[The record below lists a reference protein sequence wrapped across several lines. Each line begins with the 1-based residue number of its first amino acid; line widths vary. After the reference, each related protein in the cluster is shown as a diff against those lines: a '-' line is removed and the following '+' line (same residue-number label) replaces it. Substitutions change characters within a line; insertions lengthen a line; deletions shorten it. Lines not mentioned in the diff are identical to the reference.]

1 MPIIDR
7 ELVGKTPFENLKRSN
22 VGISEF
28 LMGRIQNNII
38 QYGDSSWTTDIST
51 GKSKTYSELLS
62 ESAKIASALIK
73 RGFKIGDNILLMA
86 PNLVEL
92 PITML
97 GAWRAGGSCACLT
110 LNLLKEDIRKRATDM
125 QSKFILTDEV
135 RAERV
140 REAVKDLHFVQE
152 VIVIGQA
159 YGCTP
164 VELLFN
170 DDGKDCPERVEIDL
184 DSLAWLMYSSGTTG
198 IPKGIVHTH
207 RNLTCYMEN
216 RSGHALKDMK
226 VLFINYMINSGG
238 MAMFLLLSLAHCHFT
253 IISKYDDNDLL
264 KVIEKVRPTCISI
277 FPCQIAAICK
287 HPNLDQYDLRSVGVV
302 VTGGSLIY
310 PKYEREIFD
319 KLPNMIFLYTGYGM
333 SESLIFT
340 SNESKDQTVYTK
352 EKCIKNYVF
361 GSCGKVSDFV
371 KLKIVDEF
379 TGEKLGP
386 HEIGEICCKSPFTMK
401 EYLNNPK
408 ATAEAIKDGWF
419 HTGDKGYYDT
429 NENVFVVGRFK
440 EMIKYRMAHVVPTNI
455 EKQMMTHPAIE
466 EVGVVG
472 RPHDVDG
479 EWPSAF
485 VVLRK
490 GHTATAEEV
499 MDHTNKLVVDEERL
513 RGGVRFID
521 RIPRNE
527 LGKIVRPKLS
537 ILLQ

>member
-1 MPIIDR
+1 MPIIDK
-7 ELVGKTPFENLKRSN
+7 ELVNETPYNNLKRSN

-28 LMGRIQNNII
+28 FTEKIKNNIDNH
-38 QYGDSSWTTDIST
+38 GDGVWMTDTST

-97 GAWRAGGSCACLT
+97 GVWRAGGSCACLT
-110 LNLLKEDIRKRATDM
+110 LNLLKEDIRQRATDM

-164 VELLFN
+164 VELLFD
-170 DDGKDCPERVEIDL
+170 DDGKDCPERVEIDM

-198 IPKGIVHTH
+198 MPKGIVHTH
-207 RNLTCYMEN
+207 RNLTCLMEN
-216 RSGHALKDMK
+216 RSGHPIKDMK
-226 VLFINYMINSGG
+226 VLIINYMINSGG
-238 MAMFLLLSLAHCHFT
+238 MTIFLLLSLAHCNLSV
-253 IISKYDDNDLL
+253 ISKYDDYNLL
-264 KVIEKVRPTCISI
+264 DAIQKFKPYCISI

-287 HPNLDQYDLRSVGVV
+287 HPNLDQFDLDSVNLVI
-302 VTGGSLIY
+302 TGGSVIY

-319 KLPNMIFLYTGYGM
+319 KLPNMIYLYKGYGM
-333 SESLIFT
+333 SESLVYT
-340 SNESKDQTVYTK
+340 SNESIEMLQYTK
-352 EKCIKNYVF
+352 ERALKDHVF
-361 GSCGKVSDFV
+361 GSCGKVSDFIRM
-371 KLKIVDEF
+371 KIVDEF
-379 TGEKLGP
+379 TDEKLGP
-386 HEIGEICCKSPFTMK
+386 HEIGEICFQSPFTMK

-408 ATAEAIKDGWF
+408 ATAETIRDGWF
-419 HTGDKGYYDT
+419 HTGDKGYYD
-429 NENVFVVGRFK
+429 NDENVFVVGRFK

-455 EKQMMTHPAIE
+455 EKQIMKHPAVE

-472 RPHDVDG
+472 LPDEVDG
-479 EWPSAF
+479 ELPMAF
-485 VVLRK
+485 VVLK
-490 GHTATAEEV
+490 EGKTATAEELIE
-499 MDHTNKLVVDEERL
+499 HTNNLVVDEEKL
-513 RGGVRFID
+513 RGGIRFID
-521 RIPRNE
+521 QIPRNE

-537 ILLQ
+537 MLL